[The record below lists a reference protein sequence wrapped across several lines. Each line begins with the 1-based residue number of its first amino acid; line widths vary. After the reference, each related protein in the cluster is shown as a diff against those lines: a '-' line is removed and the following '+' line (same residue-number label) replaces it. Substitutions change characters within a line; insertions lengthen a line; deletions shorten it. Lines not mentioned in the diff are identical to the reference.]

1 MIRNTNP
8 PQNTLIL
15 IPSKHP
21 MNTGTSNTI
30 STSKIKK
37 ITANKKNRKE
47 KGSRADP
54 IGSNPHSKGDL
65 FSRSKTT
72 RLPNAQANPITTP
85 EITIEI
91 TLHNKTLVIGT
102 REI

>member
-1 MIRNTNP
+1 MIKKAKP

-15 IPSKHP
+15 TPSKQP
-21 MNTGTSNTI
+21 INTGNNKTI
-30 STSKIKK
+30 STSKIRK
-37 ITANKKNRKE
+37 ITANKKNRRE
-47 KGSRADP
+47 NGNRADP

-65 FSRSKTT
+65 FSRSKIT
-72 RLPNAQANPITTP
+72 RLPNTQAKAITTE